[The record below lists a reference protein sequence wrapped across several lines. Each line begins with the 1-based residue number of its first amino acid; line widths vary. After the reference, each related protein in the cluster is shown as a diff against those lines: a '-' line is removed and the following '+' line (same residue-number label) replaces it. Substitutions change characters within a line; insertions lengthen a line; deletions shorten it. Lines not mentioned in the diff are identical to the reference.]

1 MGDRERRQYE
11 RIAFEQTGHA
21 LIRQALNIEL
31 VNLSAGGMGLKT
43 NVPLEID
50 SVCDLVLFKGNLSV
64 EAHVRSCARVR
75 RKKPKYRVGVSFTKV
90 SSQLLE
96 EVLEMEKRIA
106 QKEPRIITRVEK
118 GERPVAV
125 FEFPEHLTA
134 VDNEEMMQNVQ
145 SLLDDEIRHFVM
157 DFAGVNEMDDAFLA
171 QLVEIDE
178 EIRYEDGV
186 IIMANSSSQLL
197 CTRQVAEL
205 ATLIPI
211 FESVGKAVSSIN
223 SDQFTP
229 KQNA

>member
-1 MGDRERRQYE
+1 MGKERREHE
-11 RIAFEQTGHA
+11 RITFEQSGEA
-21 LIRQALNIEL
+21 LIRQRLNIEL
-31 VNLSAGGMGLKT
+31 VNLSAGGMGLKA
-43 NVPLEID
+43 NLPLEID

-64 EAHVRSCARVR
+64 EAHVRSCARVQ
-75 RKKPKYRVGVSFTKV
+75 RKKPKYRIGVRFTKV
-90 SSQLLE
+90 SAQLLD

-106 QKEPRIITRVEK
+106 QKEARILTAVQQ
-118 GERPVAV
+118 GNYPVAV
-125 FEFPEHLTA
+125 FTFPEHLTA
-134 VDNEEMMQNVQ
+134 LDNEEMMKGVQ
-145 SLLDDEIRHFVM
+145 THLDDDIRHFVI

-211 FESVGKAVSSIN
+211 FETVGKAVSSIN
-223 SDQFTP
+223 SDQYSP

>member
-1 MGDRERRQYE
+1 MGDERREHE
-11 RIAFEQTGHA
+11 RITFEQAGEA
-21 LIRQALNIEL
+21 LIRQRLNIEL
-31 VNLSAGGMGLKT
+31 VNLSAGGMGLKA
-43 NVPLEID
+43 NMPLEID

-64 EAHVRSCARVR
+64 EAHVRSCARVQ
-75 RKKPKYRVGVSFTKV
+75 RKKPKYRVGVRFTKV
-90 SSQLLE
+90 SAQLLE

-106 QKEPRIITRVEK
+106 QKEARIFCKVEM

-125 FEFPEHLTA
+125 FEFPDQLSA
-134 VDNEEMMQNVQ
+134 VDNEEMMKNVQ
-145 SLLDDEIRHFVM
+145 TMLDDDIRYFVM
-157 DFAGVNEMDDAFLA
+157 DFAGVNEMDDSFLA

-178 EIRYEDGV
+178 EIRYEEGV